1 MPNCGDR
8 KFCGVACES
17 FSYEDSRFKLGI
29 LLGEE
34 TLKRLD
40 IFLITGTK

>member
-8 KFCGVACES
+8 EFCGVACES

-29 LLGEE
+29 VLGEE
-34 TLKRLD
+34 TLKRHD